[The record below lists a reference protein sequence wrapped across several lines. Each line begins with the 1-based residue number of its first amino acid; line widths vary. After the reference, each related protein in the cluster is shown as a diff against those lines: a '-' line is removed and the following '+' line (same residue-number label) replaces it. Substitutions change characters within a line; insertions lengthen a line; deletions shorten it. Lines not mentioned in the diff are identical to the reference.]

1 MQIEFEKDRLKSYK
15 KDVNLSRANCIEK
28 ILDKLMQHRLG
39 KWAVID
45 IETTGIDQSYDQIID
60 IGFLE
65 FEGVN
70 LVRKYSSLVQYEGE
84 LSQFIQKLTGITSK
98 MLKKAPSFQ
107 LVENHLQELYGY
119 KLLAH
124 NSDFEESFLKKS
136 FDKINDGNEREEYC
150 DSIYFL
156 GLLFPE
162 YSSLKLEHFIQDWA
176 IRETEIHRGYED
188 AEDLLKVILV
198 ATALTKEDKALYQFI
213 KLQMMQLQM
222 KNFWIMNFLDLS
234 LEEVNTLASA
244 IDFDLKKSVE
254 IARTKI
260 WAIRFPELK
269 KEKILT
275 KNFSLDF
282 DGANIK
288 KIFSEEKVIQTMFP
302 GYKKRDSQISMATRV
317 GQSFKNNIHSLIQAP
332 TGTGKTFGY
341 LIPSVLFSLAEKKP
355 VLISTGTKTL
365 QHQAYL
371 KDVPA
376 VREFLGLNED
386 EVKIKLLV
394 GSNNHLCELL
404 FRQEENEKTLFKVT
418 DDFNEQ
424 YTSLYFETIF
434 FHNSRN
440 ADGKKIIRDELPY
453 VLKKKIEQIEKK
465 DKEIAVDFRS
475 CSGMSCPFKNNCSY
489 ITGLRAAKDANII
502 IGNHSLMFSWPKGM
516 PRPMHIIVDE
526 AHRIEDE
533 STQAFSL
540 EIDEINLTGFIQALQ
555 HALGVG
561 SLFYLM
567 AQNEIHQGES
577 SNIIKE
583 IREETLKAHQILQD
597 HIVPMSETVSLY
609 FKKMP
614 RYTEIF
620 WNELPMIT
628 RDHTENSALSILNH
642 LESMHFVFSNLI
654 KVLEPHAARFDIK
667 NLKTENEIIA
677 FTRFESFFSQLK
689 DYENA
694 FSNLLTPNANY
705 SRSMKY
711 LEKDGF
717 LFLSAPINVGEI
729 VHQQLLAISSSVVFT
744 SATLANGNGD
754 TGTKGIEWATGYSYL
769 EAEKRFKGGF
779 YLPSVYDY
787 QQKTKVFLCD
797 DVPSLYDNNFV
808 PHCIEKTLPLVRK
821 LNGRSLFLFSAK
833 SRFEIA
839 REVLLKKFEGEIPL
853 FIQGMGSNVVE
864 DFKRSPHGI
873 LLGMESFGE
882 GIDIPGDALQF
893 IFVDKIPDLRMD
905 LVIKDRRDYYESH
918 LGNEFTDYYLSHRTR
933 SLHQKLGRLLRTEHD
948 FGGVI
953 VVDNRIKNWKGRTME
968 TMVKLML
975 PYTLMRAPLETA
987 IQSIEDFILS
997 QSDHSD
1003 I

>member
-1 MQIEFEKDRLKSYK
+1 ME
-15 KDVNLSRANCIEK
+15 
-28 ILDKLMQHRLG
+28 HRLG

-45 IETTGIDQSYDQIID
+45 IETTGVDQTYDQIID

-65 FEGVN
+65 FDGVK
-70 LVRKYSSLVQYEGE
+70 LVRKFSSLVQFEGE
-84 LSQFIQKLTGITSK
+84 LSSFIQKLTGITPK
-98 MLKKAPSFQ
+98 MLKKAPNWKQ
-107 LVENHLQELYGY
+107 VEIQLQELYGM

-124 NSDFEESFLKKS
+124 NADFEESFLKKS
-136 FDKINDGNEREEYC
+136 FDKIQNEEAREEFC

-162 YSSLKLEHFIQDWA
+162 YSSLKLEYFIQDWA
-176 IRETEIHRGYED
+176 IRENEVHRGFED

-198 ATALTKEDKALYQFI
+198 AASLTKEDQALYQFI
-213 KLQMMQLQM
+213 KLQVLQLQM
-222 KNFWIMNFLDLS
+222 RNFWIMNFLDLS
-234 LEEVNTLASA
+234 LNEINEIARAL
-244 IDFDLKKSVE
+244 DFDLKHSVE
-254 IARTKI
+254 VAREKI
-260 WAIRFPELK
+260 WAVRFPESLPPPNLK
-269 KEKILT
+269 

-282 DGANIK
+282 SGENIK
-288 KIFSEEKVIQTMFP
+288 KIFNEEKIIQTMFQ

-317 GQSFKNNIHSLIQAP
+317 GQSFKNNIHSLLQAP

-341 LIPSVLFSLAEKKP
+341 LIPSVLFSLSEKKP
-355 VLISTGTKTL
+355 VLIATGTKTL
-365 QHQAYL
+365 QHQAFL

-376 VREFLGLNED
+376 VREFLGLSEE

-418 DDFNEQ
+418 DVFNEQ

-434 FHNSRN
+434 FYNSR
-440 ADGKKIIRDELPY
+440 AAEGKKIIRDALPY
-453 VLKKKIEQIEKK
+453 VLKKKIPEIENK
-465 DKEIAVDFRS
+465 DKEVAVDFRS

-489 ITGLRAAKDANII
+489 ISGLRAAKDANII

-516 PRPMHIIVDE
+516 PRPAHIIVDE

-540 EIDEINLTGFIQALQ
+540 EIDEINLTSFINSLQ

-567 AQNEIHQGES
+567 AQNELEQGES
-577 SNIIKE
+577 TNIIKVL
-583 IREETLKAHQILQD
+583 REETLKAYQILHD
-597 HIVPMSETVSLY
+597 HILPLSDIVSLY

-620 WNELPMIT
+620 WNELPIVT
-628 RDHTENSALSILNH
+628 KDHGESSARAILNH
-642 LESMHFVFSNLI
+642 LESMHFVFLNLI
-654 KVLEPHAARFDIK
+654 KVLEPHASRFDIK

-694 FSNLLTPNANY
+694 FVNVLTPNLNN

-711 LEKDGF
+711 LEKEGF
-717 LFLSAPINVGEI
+717 VFLASPINVGEI
-729 VHQQLLAISSSVVFT
+729 VHQQLLALSSSVVFT

-769 EAEKRFKGGF
+769 EPERRFKSGF

-787 QQKTKVFLCD
+787 QNKTKVFLCD
-797 DVPSLYDNNFV
+797 DTPSLYDQNFV
-808 PHCIEKTLPLVRK
+808 PFCLEKTFSLVRK

-839 REVLLKKFEGEIPL
+839 REILLKKFEGEIPL
-853 FIQGMGSNVVE
+853 FIQGMGTNVVE
-864 DFKRSPHGI
+864 DFKRSPSGI

-893 IFVDKIPDLRMD
+893 IFIDKIPDLRMD

-933 SLHQKLGRLLRTEHD
+933 SLHQKLGRLLRTD
-948 FGGVI
+948 NDYGGVI
-953 VVDNRIKNWKGRTME
+953 IVDNRIKGWKGKTME

-975 PYTLMRAPLETA
+975 PYSLMRAPLDTA
-987 IQSIEDFILS
+987 LESIETFILS
-997 QSDHSD
+997 HSDHSGT
-1003 I
+1003 